1 MTLTELLDYI
11 DTIPSSTL
19 LVSFVMIG
27 VALGWFLSNRKNIKS
42 IFDSWYQ
49 TKKRKDEL
57 LQMLLSDHDRMGEY
71 EKNRKSDREQ
81 SFEIQKQ
88 LIDANMQLTKQITD
102 LSKMV
107 QDNQRKTDQR
117 FAESE
122 ERNKKRIRAELKD
135 KIMRAY
141 RMHHQTKKITNMEME
156 ALEGLIEEYFA
167 VNGNGF
173 VENIVQPEMYTWTI
187 VDEFE

>member
-173 VENIVQPEMYTWTI
+173 VENIVQPEMNTWTI